1 MGLNIF
7 TKSFNFSKI
16 AKFKCDYMIELF
28 GVKLDQPATVATNI
42 ALFIICTYC
51 AISVMRSPAGR
62 YDFVKKYS
70 LFLLF
75 TGIAALLGGIFSHG
89 FKYYFGLSYSFP
101 GWLIALGGAYY
112 ASIAAFR
119 HALANELWQDI
130 KPTTIKITEQILM
143 LLLIVFMVLTYF
155 YMNFLVVTIY
165 TAVCISVIGL
175 YLEMKIFR
183 KTQNRG
189 SKNYMWGIGI
199 GVLVLFVYI
208 FKLGISPE
216 FNHNDVAHIIMMISM
231 VVLMKGFKG
240 MSAAKLT

>member
-16 AKFKCDYMIELF
+16 AKFKCEYMIELF

-119 HALANELWQDI
+119 HALANKLWQDI
-130 KPTTIKITEQILM
+130 KANNYQDDRANINAVIGRFYGTN
-143 LLLIVFMVLTYF
+143 LLLHEFPGCYDLHCCMYLCDRIIFGNEDLQKNTESWEHDLYVGHR
-155 YMNFLVVTIY
+155 NWSS
-165 TAVCISVIGL
+165 CVICV
-175 YLEMKIFR
+175 YL
-183 KTQNRG
+183 
-189 SKNYMWGIGI
+189 
-199 GVLVLFVYI
+199 
-208 FKLGISPE
+208 
-216 FNHNDVAHIIMMISM
+216 
-231 VVLMKGFKG
+231 
-240 MSAAKLT
+240 

>member
-16 AKFKCDYMIELF
+16 AKFKCEYMIELF

-89 FKYYFGLSYSFP
+89 FKYFYGTNLLLHEFP
-101 GWLIALGGAYY
+101 GCYDL
-112 ASIAAFR
+112 
-119 HALANELWQDI
+119 HCC
-130 KPTTIKITEQILM
+130 M
-143 LLLIVFMVLTYF
+143 
-155 YMNFLVVTIY
+155 
-165 TAVCISVIGL
+165 
-175 YLEMKIFR
+175 YLCNRIIFR
-183 KTQNRG
+183 NEDLQ
-189 SKNYMWGIGI
+189 KNTESWEQELYVGHRNWSSCVIC
-199 GVLVLFVYI
+199 VY
-208 FKLGISPE
+208 L
-216 FNHNDVAHIIMMISM
+216 
-231 VVLMKGFKG
+231 
-240 MSAAKLT
+240 